1 MSRVNREQ
9 SSGAGLM
16 ACWLAIVL
24 FAGFLGL
31 CCVQMKQ
38 RLAADGNLCR
48 ELENAVKG
56 LDEKLRTVNTDIRRL
71 SGRPALERRREEGFI
86 RMVDVTEG
94 AMVRVREQT
103 ESAALSDGGTGGRP

>member
-1 MSRVNREQ
+1 MNRANREQ

-31 CCVQMKQ
+31 CHVQMKQ
-38 RLAADGNLCR
+38 KLAADGNLCR

-56 LDEKLRTVNTDIRRL
+56 LDEKIRTVNTDIRRL
-71 SGRPALERRREEGFI
+71 SGRPSLERRREEGFI
-86 RMVDVTEG
+86 RMIDVTEG
-94 AMVRVREQT
+94 SMVRVREQT
-103 ESAALSDGGTGGRP
+103 EAAALSDRGTGGLP